1 MKRIVVAT
9 ERTDAYQ
16 AMYVDGVLR
25 SQEETM
31 YFTCIMEWVKD
42 DEPVILSQIDVDLPE
57 YADWPETLEKLN
69 ELQARLAELE
79 AAE

>member
-1 MKRIVVAT
+1 
-9 ERTDAYQ
+9 
-16 AMYVDGVLR
+16 
-25 SQEETM
+25 M